1 MVQVELVLCWFTLS
15 YFIWVT
21 VLVMLTE
28 ASSNGFDHILRSYI
42 VQYTTLTTWYSGFL
56 KTIISYYLLIRIRTK
71 PSL

>member
-28 ASSNGFDHILRSYI
+28 AAM
-42 VQYTTLTTWYSGFL
+42 V
-56 KTIISYYLLIRIRTK
+56 LITF
-71 PSL
+71 